1 MNVRGVRGATTA
13 SKDQP
18 DAILSATRELIDA
31 LMQANPDMH
40 TSDIASALFTVTNDL
55 RSIYPARA
63 AREMGWNEVPL
74 LCAQE
79 IPVPGGV
86 ARCIRILLHWNTDLS
101 QSDVRHVYLG
111 DAASLR
117 PDISMADF

>member
-1 MNVRGVRGATTA
+1 MSVRGVRGATTA

-18 DAILSATRELIDA
+18 EAILSATRELLAA
-31 LMQANPDMH
+31 LLRANPEML
-40 TSDIASALFTVTNDL
+40 TVDIASALFTVTDDL
-55 RSIYPARA
+55 SSVYPARA
-63 AREMGWNEVPL
+63 ARELGWNEVPL
-74 LCAQE
+74 LCTRE

-86 ARCIRILLHWNTDLS
+86 ERCIRILLHWNTDLT
-101 QSDVRHVYLG
+101 QSEIRHVYLG